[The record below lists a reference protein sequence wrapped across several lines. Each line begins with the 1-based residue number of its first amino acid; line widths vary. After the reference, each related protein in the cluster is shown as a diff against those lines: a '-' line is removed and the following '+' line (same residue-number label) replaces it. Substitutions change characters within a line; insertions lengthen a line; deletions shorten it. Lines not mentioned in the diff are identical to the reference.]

1 MARPKLPRF
10 TKTLQMEIWTKHFQ
24 IDLGGFGWDDWDM
37 TNPQAFRPKAR
48 FAIAFVLILQTVLL
62 AWQILSIG
70 DERSGFIAAAA
81 FAAANT
87 AIWLLFVRPKIVF
100 FDEGLTIVNPL
111 TEVTIPWSA
120 VDQVD
125 SQLAF
130 SVRAG
135 GKKFSAWAAPAP
147 GRQHGRTLHSSEF
160 KGLGLAD
167 GGSMRLSDSPR
178 SDSGVATFI
187 ARQRLEAFKKLGG
200 DKSAIPAFKFNY
212 LGTALLVVS
221 ILILTLLVA

>member
-1 MARPKLPRF
+1 METSPK
-10 TKTLQMEIWTKHFQ
+10 QVQ
-24 IDLGGFGWDDWDM
+24 IDPGGFDWDDWVM
-37 TNPQAFRPKAR
+37 TNPEAFRPKAR
-48 FAIAFVLILQTVLL
+48 FAIAAVLVLQSILLV
-62 AWQILSIG
+62 WQITAMG
-70 DERSGFIAAAA
+70 DERSGFIAATA
-81 FAAANT
+81 FVAANT

-120 VDQVD
+120 VDQVN

-130 SVRAG
+130 SVRAS

-187 ARQRLEAFKKLGG
+187 ARQRLEAFKELGG
-200 DKSAIPAFKFNY
+200 DKSATPDFKFNY

>member
-1 MARPKLPRF
+1 M
-10 TKTLQMEIWTKHFQ
+10 
-24 IDLGGFGWDDWDM
+24 DLIGFGWDDWAM
-37 TNPQAFRPKAR
+37 TNPDTFRPKAR
-48 FAIAFVLILQTVLL
+48 FAIAAVLVLQSVLL
-62 AWQILSIG
+62 AWQITLMG
-70 DERSGFIAAAA
+70 DEHSGFIAAAA
-81 FAAANT
+81 FVAANT

-100 FDEGLTIVNPL
+100 FDEGLIIVNPL

-120 VDQVD
+120 VDELD

-147 GRQHGRTLHSSEF
+147 GRQHSRTLHSSEF

-167 GGSMRLSDSPR
+167 GRSMRLSDSPR

-187 ARQRLEAFKKLGG
+187 ARQRLEAFKELGS
-200 DKSAIPAFKFNY
+200 DKSASPAFKFNY

-221 ILILTLLVA
+221 ILTLTLLVA

>member
-1 MARPKLPRF
+1 
-10 TKTLQMEIWTKHFQ
+10 METWAKQVQ
-24 IDLGGFGWDDWDM
+24 IDLRGFGWDDWAM
-37 TNPQAFRPKAR
+37 TNPEAFRPKAR
-48 FAIAFVLILQTVLL
+48 FAIAAVLVLLSILL
-62 AWQILSIG
+62 AWQITAMG
-70 DERSGFIAAAA
+70 DELSGFIAASALV
-81 FAAANT
+81 AANT

-178 SDSGVATFI
+178 SDSGVATFM
-187 ARQRLEAFKKLGG
+187 ARQRIAAFNELGG
-200 DKSAIPAFKFNY
+200 DNSAMPEFKFNF
-212 LGTALLVVS
+212 LGTSLLVVS